1 MSRQLLTVTEAALIS
16 GVDRSTLFL
25 AIKDGKLAATKLS
38 GRRRRIRVCDL
49 SAYVGHEIVLPVQS

>member
-25 AIKDGKLAATKLS
+25 AIKDGLLAATKLS

-49 SAYVGHEIVLPVQS
+49 STYLGHEIVLPVQS

>member
-25 AIKDGKLAATKLS
+25 AIKDGKLSATKLS

-49 SAYVGHEIVLPVQS
+49 SSYLGHEIVLPVQS

>member
-16 GVDRSTLFL
+16 GVNRSTIFL
-25 AIKDGKLAATKLS
+25 AIRDGKLAATKLS

-49 SAYVGHEIVLPVQS
+49 GQWLGHDIALPVQQ

>member
-49 SAYVGHEIVLPVQS
+49 STYVGHEIVLPVQQ